1 MRLPEFSGL
10 GICSLL
16 ICAFAKIAQDKWA
29 NVSDL
34 LRSLRT
40 NERLWG
46 NCLDRSWQ
54 MSLMTNEWMW
64 AIRSGHSGQMSEL
77 IGFLSKSITFIFRSQ
92 KISDWL
98 KKKIFLIIFFVRFLQ
113 YFLKSKRF
121 AHSFWAQ
128 WANRSGRS
136 WQMRECERFAQ
147 VAQDKWANRSVFWAN
162 RSCSL
167 LLTKNV
173 QFLKKIEKI
182 VFWYVF
188 TFFGSFFLK
197 CSFLLSE
204 VSESLRLLRTNEQP
218 QAICSGRSEGMSDRE
233 QIAQVSNQKMSKW
246 ANHSLFE
253 QIAHLLTF
261 LAKNERF
268 APKFDERIPNPVN
281 LRVLEI
287 CLYHTHH

>member
-98 KKKIFLIIFFVRFLQ
+98 KKKKFYRIF
-113 YFLKSKRF
+113 
-121 AHSFWAQ
+121 
-128 WANRSGRS
+128 
-136 WQMRECERFAQ
+136 C
-147 VAQDKWANRSVFWAN
+147 
-162 RSCSL
+162 
-167 LLTKNV
+167 
-173 QFLKKIEKI
+173 
-182 VFWYVF
+182 
-188 TFFGSFFLK
+188 TFFTVFFK
-197 CSFLLSE
+197 KQKICSFLLSE
-204 VSESLRLLRTNEQP
+204 VSESLRLLRTNERP

-233 QIAQVSNQKMSKW
+233 QIAQVTDQKWVNERIAHFLNKSLICSLCFGKKRAIHSEIRW
-246 ANHSLFE
+246 ANF
-253 QIAHLLTF
+253 Q
-261 LAKNERF
+261 
-268 APKFDERIPNPVN
+268 P
-281 LRVLEI
+281 
-287 CLYHTHH
+287 C